1 MEEIKQAG
9 GIGCF
14 EKGAPAGVQSN
25 EVPSADA
32 IPANGTFELC
42 YEPEGYPVYSQRG
55 LRTNHD
61 VTSTS
66 NVIGDNYS
74 EHGKSRG
81 RYSHE
86 DQRKSTGVYKRD
98 RHYYSRSPERSAQSL
113 SHKHTSRRIERE
125 DAELTIEKHQEIK
138 RSYSGRSYR
147 GEDSSSSRSDVG
159 GNDWSRD
166 SRDRRWQETRGR
178 HNSDFLLHGFEDRY
192 DPYKSDDLSEE

>member
-1 MEEIKQAG
+1 MSYRGKKSKRNISEVMRHIIEEYMEEIKQAG

-81 RYSHE
+81 R
-86 DQRKSTGVYKRD
+86 
-98 RHYYSRSPERSAQSL
+98 
-113 SHKHTSRRIERE
+113 IERE

-178 HNSDFLLHGFEDRY
+178 HNSDFPLHDFEDRY